1 MQNYSVR
8 DKILKESYDTKFEF
22 SYQNKMYH
30 LLEWH
35 MLILFLASMKCL
47 HHFLRIIFWVLKVNS
62 QLLKPSISIHSKPG
76 TTPRKNHG
84 TRLCPNVST
93 TPLQQWGF
101 RQCLPFSWTILGG
114 KHCRHPIAVMEV
126 VDTFK
131 LWMTRNT
138 ELKITM
144 KKSTEVTKNNQASE
158 WFPKKIVKSALSI
171 LWNLQTTLLVFWY
184 TLVAMPAPK
193 KSLPIRPA
201 ENSAVPHAYFLCLLS
216 WSILINIDRI
226 WWYQT
231 IDWALSILRLPR
243 K

>member
-1 MQNYSVR
+1 MLPNRICEYILVSVT
-8 DKILKESYDTKFEF
+8 S
-22 SYQNKMYH
+22 SG
-30 LLEWH
+30 
-35 MLILFLASMKCL
+35 ILFAKQKLVVTFNFDKRVVIDFW
-47 HHFLRIIFWVLKVNS
+47 HHACSNI
-62 QLLKPSISIHSKPG
+62 
-76 TTPRKNHG
+76 
-84 TRLCPNVST
+84 ST
-93 TPLQQWGF
+93 TPLRQWGF

>member
-1 MQNYSVR
+1 MQNSTGQEN
-8 DKILKESYDTKFEF
+8 ILKESYDTKYEF
-22 SYQNKMYH
+22 SHQNKMYH

-62 QLLKPSISIHSKPG
+62 QLLKPSISSHAKPC
-76 TTPRKNHG
+76 TTPR
-84 TRLCPNVST
+84 
-93 TPLQQWGF
+93 
-101 RQCLPFSWTILGG
+101 
-114 KHCRHPIAVMEV
+114 
-126 VDTFK
+126 
-131 LWMTRNT
+131 T

-201 ENSAVPHAYFLCLLS
+201 ENSAVPHAYFLCLP

-226 WWYQT
+226 WWYET
-231 IDWALSILRLPR
+231 IEHWVS
-243 K
+243 